1 MKKNVTFLTKRNF
14 NVKLLIQ
21 NSLKNSIDYFLTHI
35 KNNKS
40 FELSEFQSS
49 LSTNMD
55 VLNLKK

>member
-1 MKKNVTFLTKRNF
+1 MKKNITFLTKRNF
-14 NVKLLIQ
+14 DVKLLIQ
-21 NSLKNSIDYFLTHI
+21 NLKKNSASITDI

>member
-1 MKKNVTFLTKRNF
+1 MKKNITFLTKRNF

>member
-1 MKKNVTFLTKRNF
+1 MKKNITFLTKKNF

-21 NSLKNSIDYFLTHI
+21 NLKKNSASITDI